1 MALRRRE
8 RAQSSLRFNG
18 IYYFVYMLI
27 AIPIVVALA
36 FRLNSFDIYVL
47 KVRTQDASLAQTIA
61 VSELPAAALCQAFG
75 QAFSNAFG
83 LFLCMIFL
91 GYGLVKILT

>member
-47 KVRTQDASLAQTIA
+47 KVRTQAASPRPDDRCL
-61 VSELPAAALCQAFG
+61 
-75 QAFSNAFG
+75 
-83 LFLCMIFL
+83 
-91 GYGLVKILT
+91 

>member
-47 KVRTQDASLAQTIA
+47 KVRTQASPGRSL
-61 VSELPAAALCQAFG
+61 SLSCRLLPSARRSAKHSPTPSVCSSA
-75 QAFSNAFG
+75 
-83 LFLCMIFL
+83 
-91 GYGLVKILT
+91 

>member
-1 MALRRRE
+1 LALRRRE

-47 KVRTQDASLAQTIA
+47 KVRTQAASLAQTIA
-61 VSELPAAALCQAFG
+61 ELRLLPSARRSAKHSPTPSVCSSA
-75 QAFSNAFG
+75 
-83 LFLCMIFL
+83 
-91 GYGLVKILT
+91 

>member
-47 KVRTQDASLAQTIA
+47 KVRTQAASLAQTIA
-61 VSELPAAALCQAFG
+61 ASELPAAALCQAFG

-83 LFLCMIFL
+83 LFQRR
-91 GYGLVKILT
+91 

>member
-47 KVRTQDASLAQTIA
+47 KVRTQDASLAQTINPA
-61 VSELPAAALCQAFG
+61 VR
-75 QAFSNAFG
+75 
-83 LFLCMIFL
+83 
-91 GYGLVKILT
+91 V

>member
-1 MALRRRE
+1 MQPEDLRRLRRRE

-47 KVRTQDASLAQTIA
+47 KVRTQAPASPRR
-61 VSELPAAALCQAFG
+61 SLPLSCRLLPSVRRSAKHSPMPSVCSSA
-75 QAFSNAFG
+75 
-83 LFLCMIFL
+83 
-91 GYGLVKILT
+91 